1 MLSAAQGAA
10 AAYCYNLRQIFPQP
24 PMNILYEED
33 GSFKVGSIMADNTTS
48 LQIESV
54 SGKRSKVKAANVML
68 RFNQPDRAEFMTQA
82 ESIADGIEVDF
93 LWECC
98 PPEEFGFEQIAAE
111 YFGHTPNS
119 LEAAAALIRLH
130 SAPIYFHKKGKGRY
144 RAAPPDVL
152 KAALAGAERKRQQL
166 ALQARYTEQLSR
178 FELPGEFAEHLE
190 HLLYKPDRNTIET
203 KALEAACA
211 ATHLSSAHL
220 LHRCG
225 ALPSTHDYHLQKF
238 LFEHFPK
245 GTGFPPVE
253 LTGMSRAATENERSK
268 VSSLPPNETRHAR
281 SPHPN
286 PLSETTSHS
295 TKLQETAAKSLV
307 IPQAGEGANDRCAS
321 FTLNAWDEL
330 PLAGVNAFSIDDAT
344 TTEIDDAF
352 SVEKL
357 ANGNWRIGVHI
368 AAPTLGMPRDSAGDQ
383 IAAVRLSTV
392 YMPGQKITML
402 PDSVVQAFTLC
413 ADRVCPALS
422 MYNEI
427 NLGEDGETL
436 EILGHES
443 RVERIHIAANL
454 RHDTLEP
461 LFNEETL
468 AAGKLDYPYA
478 SELTLLWNLAQK
490 LEAARGKPSDNST
503 QQIDYNFHIESEELV
518 AGHPN
523 DRVSITNR
531 RRGSPIDKVVSELMI
546 LVNSEWGK
554 HLAEH
559 GFAGI
564 YRTQSNGKVKMS
576 TVAAPHQ
583 GLGVAQ
589 YMWSSSPL
597 RRYVDMVN
605 QRQIIAMLRDGA
617 PAYEKNDTALYAAMR
632 DFDTMYAVYNEFQR
646 HMERYWC
653 LRWLLQEQAE
663 LEALSHPPPTP
674 SPQSSPASGRGGER
688 EKQSLIP
695 ESLRELII
703 SAIVLRENLV
713 KLTDIPLIFKVPSLP
728 ELPVNT
734 RVQLAVGEIDL
745 LDLNIQTRF
754 VATVEETTA

>member
-1 MLSAAQGAA
+1 
-10 AAYCYNLRQIFPQP
+10 
-24 PMNILYEED
+24 MNILYEED

-48 LQIESV
+48 LQIESL

-68 RFNQPDRAEFMTQA
+68 RFTQPALAEFMAQA
-82 ESIADGIEVDF
+82 EALSESIEVDF

-98 PPEEFGFEQIAAE
+98 PPDEFGSEQIAAE
-111 YFGHTPNS
+111 YFGHTPSS
-119 LEAAAALIRLH
+119 LEAAAVLICLH
-130 SAPIYFHKKGKGRY
+130 NAPIYFHKKGKGRY

-152 KAALAGAERKRQQL
+152 KAALAGAEKKRQQL
-166 ALQARYTEQLSR
+166 ALQARMTEQLTR
-178 FELPGEFAEHLE
+178 FELPGEFAEHLT
-190 HLLYKPDRNTIET
+190 HLLYKPDRNTIEV

-211 ATHLSSAHL
+211 ATHLSAAHL

-225 ALPSTHDYHLQKF
+225 TLPSMHDYHLQKF

-253 LTGMSRAATENERSK
+253 L
-268 VSSLPPNETRHAR
+268 SSWE
-281 SPHPN
+281 
-286 PLSETTSHS
+286 
-295 TKLQETAAKSLV
+295 
-307 IPQAGEGANDRCAS
+307 
-321 FTLNAWDEL
+321 EL
-330 PLAGVNAFSIDDAT
+330 PLASVNAFSIDDAT

-357 ANGNWRIGVHI
+357 ASGNWRIGVHI
-368 AAPTLGMPRDSAGDQ
+368 AAPTLGMPRDSDGDKV
-383 IAAVRLSTV
+383 AAQRLSTV
-392 YMPGQKITML
+392 YMPGRKITML

-422 MYNEI
+422 MYIEVANEK
-427 NLGEDGETL
+427 DGETL
-436 EILGHES
+436 AILNYES

-478 SELTLLWNLAQK
+478 GELTLLWNLVQK
-490 LEAARGKPSDNST
+490 LEAVRGKPSDNST
-503 QQIDYNFHIESEELV
+503 QMDYNFHIESEELLAGHPSEELLMEPLAIRLGGQTTPAKSLV
-518 AGHPN
+518 MAGHPN
-523 DRVSITNR
+523 DHVTITQR

-559 GFAGI
+559 GFVGI
-564 YRTQSNGKVKMS
+564 YRTQQNGKVKMS

-605 QRQIIAMLRDGA
+605 QRQIIAMLRDEE
-617 PAYEKNDTALYAAMR
+617 PAYPKNDPALYATMR
-632 DFDTMYAVYNEFQR
+632 DFDTMYGIYNEFQR
-646 HMERYWC
+646 SMERYWC
-653 LRWLLQEQAE
+653 LRYIQQEE
-663 LEALSHPPPTP
+663 
-674 SPQSSPASGRGGER
+674 
-688 EKQSLIP
+688 
-695 ESLRELII
+695 I
-703 SAIVLRENLV
+703 SEVTATVLKENLV
-713 KLTDIPLIFKVPSLP
+713 RFDTLPLVMRIPSLP
-728 ELPVNT
+728 EVPPGTQVSLG
-734 RVQLAVGEIDL
+734 LSDIDL
-745 LDLNIQTRF
+745 LEMSVVCQFKQRLDAQ
-754 VATVEETTA
+754 

>member
-1 MLSAAQGAA
+1 
-10 AAYCYNLRQIFPQP
+10 
-24 PMNILYEED
+24 MNILYEED

-48 LQIESV
+48 LQIESL

-68 RFNQPDRAEFMTQA
+68 RFTQPALAEFMAQA
-82 ESIADGIEVDF
+82 DTLAETIEVDF

-98 PPEEFGFEQIAAE
+98 PPDEFGSEQIAAE
-111 YFGHTPNS
+111 YFGHAPTS
-119 LEAAAALIRLH
+119 LEAAATLIRLH
-130 SAPIYFHKKGKGRY
+130 GAPIYFHKKGKGRY
-144 RAAPPDVL
+144 RAAPPEVR
-152 KAALAGAERKRQQL
+152 KAALAGAEKKRQQL
-166 ALQARYTEQLSR
+166 ALQASMTEQLTR
-178 FELPGEFAEHLE
+178 FELPAGFTGQIDY
-190 HLLYKPDRNTIET
+190 LLYKPDRNTIEV

-225 ALPSTHDYHLQKF
+225 ALPSTQDYHLQKF

-245 GTGFPPVE
+245 GTGFPRVE
-253 LTGMSRAATENERSK
+253 LS
-268 VSSLPPNETRHAR
+268 
-281 SPHPN
+281 
-286 PLSETTSHS
+286 
-295 TKLQETAAKSLV
+295 
-307 IPQAGEGANDRCAS
+307 
-321 FTLNAWDEL
+321 AWDEL
-330 PLAGVNAFSIDDAT
+330 PLATASAFSIDDAT

-368 AAPTLGMPRDSAGDQ
+368 AAPALGMPRDSDGDK
-383 IAAVRLSTV
+383 IASQRLSTV
-392 YMPGQKITML
+392 YMPGAKITML

-427 NLGEDGETL
+427 DAETL
-436 EILGHES
+436 AILGHES

-478 SELTLLWNLAQK
+478 HELALLWKLVQK
-490 LEAARGKPSDNST
+490 LEEGRGKSSDNNA
-503 QQIDYNFHIESEELV
+503 QQVDYNFHIENDPASENGGVDE
-518 AGHPN
+518 N
-523 DRVSITNR
+523 SRVSITQR

-554 HLAEH
+554 HLVEH

-564 YRTQSNGKVKMS
+564 YRTQQNGKVKMS

-605 QRQIIAMLRDGA
+605 QRQIIAMLRDGE
-617 PAYEKNDTALYAAMR
+617 PAYPKNDPALYATMR
-632 DFDTMYAVYNEFQR
+632 DFDTMYTVYGEFQKG
-646 HMERYWC
+646 MERYWC
-653 LRWLLQEQAE
+653 LRWLLQEKAE
-663 LEALSHPPPTP
+663 QVEAV
-674 SPQSSPASGRGGER
+674 
-688 EKQSLIP
+688 
-695 ESLRELII
+695 
-703 SAIVLRENLV
+703 VLRENLV
-713 KLTDIPLIFKVPSLP
+713 KLTGIPLVFRVPSLP
-728 ELPVNT
+728 ELPANT

-745 LDLNIQTRF
+745 LDLDIQSRF
-754 VATVEETTA
+754 VAAIEVAA